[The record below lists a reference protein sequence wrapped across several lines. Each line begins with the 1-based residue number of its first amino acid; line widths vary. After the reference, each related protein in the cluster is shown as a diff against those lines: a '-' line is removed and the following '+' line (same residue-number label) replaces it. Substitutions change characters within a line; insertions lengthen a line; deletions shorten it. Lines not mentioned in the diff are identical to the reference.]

1 MVELHGWITLRETS
15 RVSIDEEE
23 NSCVLIEEII
33 SEIDKLSW
41 FKPEVNAQ
49 NGEWFIEF
57 TIFCNRINPQV
68 EEAFRLFEKIGQI
81 AKGSYGLIYLYNDE
95 DTQGKN
101 NIFQVFSMVRGKIYE
116 KEDPFLSPIIPV
128 LEDTD
133 ED

>member
-1 MVELHGWITLRETS
+1 M
-15 RVSIDEEE
+15 
-23 NSCVLIEEII
+23 
-33 SEIDKLSW
+33 
-41 FKPEVNAQ
+41 
-49 NGEWFIEF
+49 
-57 TIFCNRINPQV
+57 
-68 EEAFRLFEKIGQI
+68 FEKIGQI